1 MKVHVITALGAAA
14 LFVGCS
20 GSSKETRTASNTGTT
35 TQGSV
40 QGTQSA
46 AGSQGQVS
54 AQGTSDQASAQG
66 TMGTSGTGSSSSTS
80 SMGNDRSGQVSTSQ
94 TNPNTGSSSSTYG
107 QAGTTGSSGS
117 TTDQSGTAGT
127 SGSTYGQSGTT
138 GSSGSMD
145 RSASASSA
153 NLKSAVGRVQKVDS
167 DSKSISIA
175 SRGGSPITL
184 TVDDSTQIV
193 DSSGSTTSDLSAI
206 KEGSQVRASFDPA
219 SNHAQRIEVMGRSK
233 KMHKRSGSSD
243 QTGSLDQS
251 EGSMKTKP
259 PNPNTSKSPA
269 QNTTGTP
276 SNVPP
281 DQKQ

>member
-1 MKVHVITALGAAA
+1 
-14 LFVGCS
+14 
-20 GSSKETRTASNTGTT
+20 
-35 TQGSV
+35 
-40 QGTQSA
+40 
-46 AGSQGQVS
+46 
-54 AQGTSDQASAQG
+54 
-66 TMGTSGTGSSSSTS
+66 MG
-80 SMGNDRSGQVSTSQ
+80 
-94 TNPNTGSSSSTYG
+94 
-107 QAGTTGSSGS
+107 
-117 TTDQSGTAGT
+117 
-127 SGSTYGQSGTT
+127 
-138 GSSGSMD
+138 
-145 RSASASSA
+145 SSA
-153 NLKSAVGRVQKVDS
+153 NLKSAVGRVSKVDS
-167 DSKSISIA
+167 DGKSISIA

-184 TVDDSTQIV
+184 TVDDSTQII
-193 DSSGSTTSDLSAI
+193 DSSGATSSDLSSI